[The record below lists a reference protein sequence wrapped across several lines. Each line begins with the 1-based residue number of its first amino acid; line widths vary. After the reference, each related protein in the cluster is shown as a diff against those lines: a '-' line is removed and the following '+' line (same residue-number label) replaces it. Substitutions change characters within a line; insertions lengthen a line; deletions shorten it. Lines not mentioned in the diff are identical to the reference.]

1 MGGVMANVNLN
12 NLKVWPHLT
21 IVAVIIA
28 LVAGVGVGWW
38 VRHDQTASAKEL
50 PNAARIQKVDGQV
63 LLNNSGANTAPTD
76 QNWLAATVNQP
87 FTVGDRIYTRDN
99 SHASLAF
106 TGRNFARLNPNTSL
120 DILSLADQ
128 RTQLALRDGSA
139 VFDVGYLQ
147 PGDLF
152 EVATPYGAV
161 DLQQPGLYDIGINNG
176 NVLVSVLSGLAQVV
190 GLGGSGQIS
199 KGEMLTLLGQTASDV
214 VLSQIDRRNA
224 GYLVDD
230 YYAYQYP
237 RYYDGRYRDYD
248 AYVSDPYYFDP
259 YRRTSSYQYVNS
271 YIPGISDLDYYGDWR
286 NVNGYGNVWCPR
298 VDSSWAPYQ
307 DGYWLTDY
315 PYGPTWVSQE
325 PWGYAPYHYGRWAYV
340 GNQWY
345 WVPDN
350 VNTYPSYSPA
360 LVAFLPFAQND
371 IGWVPL
377 APGDPYA
384 PRYYYNDWQPYYLT
398 RTQIVQQSVANLY
411 VPNAVSVVSVDD
423 FNRGFDWRQER
434 RADRQMLANV
444 RPVLDPLTLTPLR
457 NAVVHSAWGRGKIDL
472 PPGIAKKLQD
482 TTVVTSTTP
491 VSPPFRKDLARTMR
505 VEEVNN
511 RSRNNKFNVHDE
523 RGRGAGQVEQ
533 APAQIP
539 APAQQP
545 NNEAARARFGQG
557 QQRIQNT
564 PRALPN
570 VQADRAA
577 RGLMQPRGERV
588 AQPAQPRGRPQI
600 ERQQT
605 PSMRREPGNMRVV
618 TPSAPVNRA
627 PVAEPR
633 MREQRGR
640 AMRPSQPI
648 PQAQPRAMEQPRNLG
663 NGRGRPANRPSQ
675 PVQQVQPRAMEQPR
689 NPSNG
694 SGQQRQPA
702 PAPAQARP
710 NPGNPGHGQGAGK
723 RPEQQQKGGP
733 PQNQPGGGKG
743 KPKKP

>member
-1 MGGVMANVNLN
+1 MGGVMSNINLN
-12 NLKVWPHLT
+12 NLRVWPHLT
-21 IVAVIIA
+21 IVAVVIA
-28 LVAGVGVGWW
+28 LIAGVGVGWW
-38 VRHDQTASAKEL
+38 VRHEQTASAKEL
-50 PNAARIQKVDGQV
+50 PNAARIQRVDGQV

-99 SHASLAF
+99 AHASLAF

-120 DILSLADQ
+120 DVLSLADQ

-190 GLGGSGQIS
+190 GLGGSGQIN
-199 KGEMLTLLGQTASDV
+199 KGEMLTLLGQTAADV
-214 VLSQIDRRNA
+214 VLSRIDGRNA

-237 RYYDGRYRDYD
+237 RYYDGRYRDYNV
-248 AYVSDPYYFDP
+248 YLNDPDYFDP

-271 YIPGISDLDYYGDWR
+271 YIPGIDDLDYYGDWR
-286 NVNGYGNVWCPR
+286 NLDGYGYSWSPR
-298 VDSSWAPYQ
+298 VDSGWAPYQ
-307 DGYWLTDY
+307 EGYWLTDY
-315 PYGPTWVSQE
+315 PYGPTWVSEE

-360 LVAFLPFAQND
+360 LVAFMPFAQNEV
-371 IGWVPL
+371 GWVPL

-398 RTQIVQQSVANLY
+398 RTQVVQQQVTNLY

-423 FNRGFDWRQER
+423 FDRGFDWRRER

-491 VSPPFRKDLARTMR
+491 VAPPFRKDLAKTMR
-505 VEEVNN
+505 VEEVNS
-511 RSRNNKFNVHDE
+511 RSRNNKFNVRDE
-523 RGRGAGQVEQ
+523 RGRSAEQVGQ

-539 APAQQP
+539 APVQQP
-545 NNEAARARFGQG
+545 NNEAARGRFS
-557 QQRIQNT
+557 QRIQNT

-577 RGLMQPRGERV
+577 RGVMQPRGERV

-600 ERQQT
+600 QRQET

-618 TPSAPVNRA
+618 RPSVPVNRA
-627 PVAEPR
+627 PERPVVQPRMSEPR
-633 MREQRGR
+633 GR
-640 AMRPSQPI
+640 SVVRPSQP
-648 PQAQPRAMEQPRNLG
+648 
-663 NGRGRPANRPSQ
+663 
-675 PVQQVQPRAMEQPR
+675 VQPRAMEQPR
-689 NPSNG
+689 NPGNG
-694 SGQQRQPA
+694 RGRPEIRPSQPVQPRAMEQPRNPGNGRGQQQRQPA

-710 NPGNPGHGQGAGK
+710 NPGNAGHGQGAAR